1 MDTMAMLQQIFQV
14 CIIPLLGVLTTYL
27 VMFIRNKTDQLKKE
41 TDNELYQKYMEMLSE
56 TITNCVIATNQT
68 YVEALKNKNAFDA
81 AAQKEA
87 FNMTYQAVM
96 SIISQDAMDFLNE
109 AVGDLDAYIR
119 KTIEERELLIEF
131 PIFYWSI
138 IFNNSNSFFIYDEQ
152 ENSIGKEWLKIGS
165 L

>member
-87 FNMTYQAVM
+87 FNRTYSAVM

-109 AVGDLDAYIR
+109 AVGDLDTYIR
-119 KTIEERELLIEF
+119 KTIEAQVN
-131 PIFYWSI
+131 
-138 IFNNSNSFFIYDEQ
+138 FNKSADRPVPVEVVSE
-152 ENSIGKEWLKIGS
+152 
-165 L
+165 

>member
-87 FNMTYQAVM
+87 FNRTYSAVM
-96 SIISQDAMDFLNE
+96 SIISQDAMDFLDE

-119 KTIEERELLIEF
+119 KTIEAQVN
-131 PIFYWSI
+131 
-138 IFNNSNSFFIYDEQ
+138 FNKSADRPVPVEVVSE
-152 ENSIGKEWLKIGS
+152 
-165 L
+165 